1 MLEIVSN
8 GQLKST
14 IHRVVSKGNSD
25 RSRYSIP
32 FFLHPRPEVILD
44 PQTNLTAD
52 DFNSATKRYKLK
64 IIMAYYLQAL
74 IGGILLLTL

>member
-1 MLEIVSN
+1 MNEIICNVGDMLEIVSN
-8 GQLKST
+8 GHLKST

-44 PQTNLTAD
+44 PKTNLTAD
-52 DFNSATKRYKLK
+52 QFLTQRLVDIKLK
-64 IIMAYYLQAL
+64 
-74 IGGILLLTL
+74 